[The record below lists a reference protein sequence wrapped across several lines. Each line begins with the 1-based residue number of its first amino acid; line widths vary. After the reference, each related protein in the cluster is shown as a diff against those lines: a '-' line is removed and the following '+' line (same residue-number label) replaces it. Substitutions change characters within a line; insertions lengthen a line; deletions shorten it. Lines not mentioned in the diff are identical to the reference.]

1 MGQAKAKAKR
11 GMVDVSVSCIHFEDE
26 FRVYHPTSKSF
37 KRAIRIYKP
46 YLACLK

>member
-1 MGQAKAKAKR
+1 MGQPEAKG
-11 GMVDVSVSCIHFEDE
+11 GMIDDSASCIHFEDE
-26 FRVYHPTSKSF
+26 LQVYHPTSKSF